1 MADVKIVQLADAV
14 VADLAAEQFSQAF
27 TPTRAYVPTIDLQEV
42 KDLVVTVVA
51 NARSETPVSRADD
64 EVDYTIDVGVQKK
77 ISGDVNTS
85 GEVDA
90 LLALVLE
97 VAAFLNRH
105 RLTEAADM
113 TWVGTKND
121 PIYYPEHL
129 LNLRQFTSVLSVSYR
144 QIE

>member
-14 VADLAAEQFSQAF
+14 VADLAAHQFSQAF

-42 KDLVVTVVA
+42 KDLVVTVVP

-64 EVDYTIDVGVQKK
+64 QVDYTIEVGVQKK

-85 GEVDA
+85 GEVDV

-97 VAAFLNRH
+97 IAAFLNRH

-113 TWVGTKND
+113 TWVGTEND
-121 PIYYPEHL
+121 PVYYPEHL
-129 LNLRQFTSVLSVSYR
+129 LNLRQFTSVLKVSYR